1 MWLIKLA
8 SEEQSFGQSE
18 VNIIILLKL
27 RDLLVLEGG
36 EGIFKGAVFKEELA
50 GIHVDIL
57 ILRFKSLL

>member
-1 MWLIKLA
+1 
-8 SEEQSFGQSE
+8 
-18 VNIIILLKL
+18 
-27 RDLLVLEGG
+27 VLEGG

>member
-1 MWLIKLA
+1 MWFAKLA
-8 SEEQSFGQSE
+8 SQEQSFGQSE

-27 RDLLVLEGG
+27 RDLFMLEGG
-36 EGIFKGAVFKEELA
+36 ECIFKGAVFKEKLA